1 MLFVKLFSQIHETIS
16 LLGGNELLHTFEV
29 SSTMDVCIF
38 DLLRLK
44 KTTFHNASEPQA
56 V

>member
-1 MLFVKLFSQIHETIS
+1 MLVVNLCSQNHEMTS
-16 LLGGNELLHTFEV
+16 LLGGSELLHTFDV